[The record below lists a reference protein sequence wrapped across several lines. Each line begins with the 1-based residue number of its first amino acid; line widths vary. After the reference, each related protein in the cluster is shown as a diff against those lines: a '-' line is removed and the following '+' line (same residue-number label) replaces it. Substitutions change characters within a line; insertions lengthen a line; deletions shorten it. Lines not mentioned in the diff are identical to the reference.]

1 MTERENTISVEVIYA
16 TLAQVWSVRV
26 QLSPENPNVAAA
38 LALARLSPQWP
49 SIEIDPHC
57 LAVFG
62 QPAQLNSVL
71 HDGDRIEILRPL
83 LIDPIDARRSRAEK
97 KLKI

>member
-1 MTERENTISVEVIYA
+1 MTEQGNTISVEVMYA

-26 QLSPENPNVAAA
+26 QLPLENANVAAA

-49 SIEIDPHC
+49 SIEIDPQH

-62 QPAQLNSVL
+62 QSVQLDSTL
-71 HDGDRIEILRPL
+71 HEGDRVEILRPL
-83 LIDPIDARRSRAEK
+83 LIDPMDARRSRAEK
-97 KLKI
+97 KLKG